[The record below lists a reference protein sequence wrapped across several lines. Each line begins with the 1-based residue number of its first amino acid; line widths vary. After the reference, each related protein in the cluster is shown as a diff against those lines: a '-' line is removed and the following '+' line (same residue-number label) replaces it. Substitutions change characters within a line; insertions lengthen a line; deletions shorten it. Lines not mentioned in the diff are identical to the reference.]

1 MKKIIVLIFCFIPIF
16 SMLSQ
21 VKLVDDKITIVAW
34 TGVAPEETTVKRFQE
49 LKDCGFNC
57 NLTYYANRDSLTK
70 AMQIANEVGIKMLLL
85 CPELLDASAR
95 PKAIAEQFGNDPATL
110 GYFLKDEPL
119 TNNFPYLTQL
129 AARIESGDNKHFCYV
144 NLNPIFAPADILGAA
159 SYSDY
164 LDQFIA
170 MFKPKLLSF
179 DHYPVIPDGNG
190 KLFLRKNWYQNLEI
204 IAEKAGKAQI
214 PFWGFALATAHAIY
228 PVPTF
233 GQLRVQVFS
242 NLAYGAQGIQYFN
255 YWTQSGR
262 DTNPNTKFRNGPI
275 DNITKKKTNVYYYVK
290 EINEEINS
298 LMKVFYNS
306 KVISVEHMGREIPE
320 GTKELKVLPSIF
332 KILDTNGANVI
343 VSQLN
348 NNDDLYVVIVNKD
361 FEKAI
366 DVAVQLRTSSVKRI
380 LNNGSIISVS
390 KKKNNVS
397 IAPGDVLIYT
407 WKNK

>member
-1 MKKIIVLIFCFIPIF
+1 MKKIIVLIFCFVPIF

-34 TGVAPEETTVKRFQE
+34 TGVAPAETTVKRFQE

-70 AMQIANEVGIKMLLL
+70 AMQIANEVGIKMLIL

-95 PKAIAEQFGNDPATL
+95 PKAIAEQFANDPATL

-119 TNNFPYLTQL
+119 TDNFPYLTQL

-190 KLFLRKNWYQNLEI
+190 KLYLRKNWYQNLEI
-204 IAEKAGKAQI
+204 IAKKAEKAQI

-228 PVPTF
+228 PVPTL
-233 GQLRVQVFS
+233 GQLKVQVFS

-275 DNITKKKTNVYYYVK
+275 DDITKKKTNVYYYVK

-320 GTKELKVLPSIF
+320 GTKKLEVLPKNF
-332 KILDTNGANVI
+332 KLLDTNDKNVI
-343 VSQLN
+343 ISQLQNGN
-348 NNDDLYVVIVNKD
+348 NMYLVLVNKD
-361 FEKAI
+361 FENKI
-366 DVAVQLRTSSVKRI
+366 DVTVQLNSSSLKRI
-380 LNNGSIISVS
+380 LNNGSSVS
-390 KKKNNVS
+390 LRKGRSVVTVD
-397 IAPGDVLIYT
+397 PGDVLIYT
-407 WKNK
+407 WKK